1 MTVTS
6 RLETINGFFGAMC
19 AFESVGERI
28 DFGGAASNHE
38 NADTSVTVLR
48 GSIKIISSGQT
59 YTVGQEFRMPV
70 NDLCTVESIEPN
82 TLIFHTLKSSIPTA
96 LGA

>member
-28 DFGGAASNHE
+28 DFGGVASNHE

-48 GSIKIISSGQT
+48 GSIKVVEVDGV
-59 YTVGQEFRMPV
+59 YNEGQEFRRPITDV
-70 NDLCTVESIEPN
+70 STVEAVTPG
-82 TLIFHTLKSSIPTA
+82 TVIFHTLK
-96 LGA
+96 